1 MRSMMHATAFFLATV
16 SVGQAQ
22 SPNTRTLLIPA
33 GDRSVAAKSGEI
45 QNGIE
50 IEDPS
55 AARNDTAGPCQA
67 QQSAAVSFESGGTYS
82 QLAAY
87 MSCNDWSPNTWNNY
101 ASERAAIVRHISK
114 HVDMQ
119 CGCFKCKESLHSHA
133 FGPGCGECST
143 GTCAT
148 GCKPKLIN
156 RYKTP
161 MSTLCNAPSD
171 ACGTGCEVTCSIT
184 GCATST
190 TGIATSRPYGRQT
203 AQGYSGLETHPAS
216 SMRPVAPST
225 APPHGDRVATPMIGN
240 PRTALQIQNLQSRTQ
255 ASR

>member
-1 MRSMMHATAFFLATV
+1 MRSMMHATAFFLAAI

-55 AARNDTAGPCQA
+55 AARNDTVGPCQA
-67 QQSAAVSFESGGTYS
+67 QQSAAVSFESRGTYS

-87 MSCNDWSPNTWNNY
+87 LSCNDWSPNTWNNY

-119 CGCFKCKESLHSHA
+119 CNCFKCKESLHSHA
-133 FGPGCGECST
+133 FGPGCGQCLT
-143 GTCAT
+143 GTCGA

-171 ACGTGCEVTCSIT
+171 ACGTGCGVTCTT
-184 GCATST
+184 GCAIST
-190 TGIATSRPYGRQT
+190 TGSATFRPYT
-203 AQGYSGLETHPAS
+203 QGSAGFDTHPAS
-216 SMRPVAPST
+216 SVRPMAPT
-225 APPHGDRVATPMIGN
+225 MATPHGDRVATPEMGN
-240 PRTALQIQNLQSRTQ
+240 PRAALQMQGLPFRPQ
-255 ASR
+255 ATR